1 MLILLRS
8 RSRFCEG
15 FFRTLFSAAAPPL
28 SLETRVRPK
37 LLEDLPP
44 ENRKLVEDV
53 TVDSRGR
60 LIPRLYSKMQAS
72 KELRSMLN
80 LNAKSDA
87 ADVTKLSDQEL
98 LQTLA
103 QQARELGIEID
114 LSYSFAQPPKP
125 EE

>member
-1 MLILLRS
+1 
-8 RSRFCEG
+8 
-15 FFRTLFSAAAPPL
+15 
-28 SLETRVRPK
+28 VR
-37 LLEDLPP
+37 
-44 ENRKLVEDV
+44 
-53 TVDSRGR
+53 VDSRGR
-60 LIPRLYSKMQAS
+60 MIPRLYSKMQ
-72 KELRSMLN
+72 RSMWN

-114 LSYSFAQPPKP
+114 LNYTFAQPKKP

>member
-114 LSYSFAQPPKP
+114 LNYSFAQPKKP

>member
-1 MLILLRS
+1 M
-8 RSRFCEG
+8 
-15 FFRTLFSAAAPPL
+15 
-28 SLETRVRPK
+28 
-37 LLEDLPP
+37 
-44 ENRKLVEDV
+44 VEDV
-53 TVDSRGR
+53 VPDGRGR
-60 LIPRLYSKMQAS
+60 LIPKLYSKMQAS

-114 LSYSFAQPPKP
+114 LNYSFAQLPKP
-125 EE
+125 GD

>member
-1 MLILLRS
+1 MR
-8 RSRFCEG
+8 
-15 FFRTLFSAAAPPL
+15 
-28 SLETRVRPK
+28 
-37 LLEDLPP
+37 
-44 ENRKLVEDV
+44 
-53 TVDSRGR
+53 VDSRGR
-60 LIPRLYSKMQAS
+60 MIPRLYSKMQAS